1 MIHNREEKYE
11 VKLPW
16 WQHFR
21 VLATF
26 LDRDGQSA
34 LSNDGRNVWATVLFL
49 SAIMYMKV
57 RHVNFFL
64 PYLQDHSLL
73 GSRHFATMAT

>member
-1 MIHNREEKYE
+1 MTSSCLGGNISGSQQ
-11 VKLPW
+11 P
-16 WQHFR
+16 
-21 VLATF
+21 F
-26 LDRDGQSA
+26 LTETGHSA

>member
-1 MIHNREEKYE
+1 MTSSCLGGNISGSRQ
-11 VKLPW
+11 P
-16 WQHFR
+16 
-21 VLATF
+21 F
-26 LDRDGQSA
+26 LTETGIVQRWT